1 MESFIAVGVIV
12 IIIGVIGYAIWIAA
26 NSIRPNLEAEEQA
39 WQQLAKAHK
48 LNFIRSGSLPDTL
61 VSGTYRGHF
70 LVLRTLENEA
80 TGQVQTRV
88 SLQRVRNVDDK
99 LEAQVLS
106 NFTTLTDTQDLKG
119 WFGAEPTGSTLFYQ
133 QTSVET
139 DGDYLRRVFNLLD
152 SLINLYPQ
160 MIKLGGESIPALQA
174 AAQTSE
180 VFRPVCIE
188 LVKDMA
194 QDTTTRLKDHLAELW
209 CPSCITRFKAIP
221 IRLAQMDTDE
231 VYYGCRTCGQSA
243 EVLQLPQGVV
253 ALLDNQAAV
262 DQIEQQGVLKVNW
275 LSRRELFDFDRVE
288 IVQASDE
295 DVERFAVQVGN
306 DTDEWRQARY
316 QTMECIIAPNCQIT
330 ANSPKV
336 LQSIFGKVTG
346 FSEGQ
351 LSEVGLS

>member
-99 LEAQVLS
+99 L
-106 NFTTLTDTQDLKG
+106 
-119 WFGAEPTGSTLFYQ
+119 
-133 QTSVET
+133 
-139 DGDYLRRVFNLLD
+139 
-152 SLINLYPQ
+152 
-160 MIKLGGESIPALQA
+160 
-174 AAQTSE
+174 
-180 VFRPVCIE
+180 
-188 LVKDMA
+188 
-194 QDTTTRLKDHLAELW
+194 
-209 CPSCITRFKAIP
+209 
-221 IRLAQMDTDE
+221 E